1 MSYTTGTY
9 TIGIDIGGTKVL
21 GGVVD
26 EMGNLLESARRDTPR
41 EGGTHLIST
50 IAEVAQELL
59 TDYQVESI
67 GLSAAGFVSSD
78 RKTML
83 ATPNIAAWNGVNLE
97 SELRKFIDLPIVLEN
112 DANAAAWGE
121 LRFGAGQGVSNLL
134 MVTVGTGI
142 GGGIIVNGGLLRGAT
157 VLQLRLVICGFF
169 QKVISAV
176 VVREVVSNNT
186 LQETLCFATHVK
198 QLQLA
203 QILLATYS
211 LAEME
216 LSKV

>member
-1 MSYTTGTY
+1 MSY

-26 EMGNLLESARRDTPR
+26 VEGNLLKSARRDTPR
-41 EGGTHLIST
+41 EGGTQLIAT
-50 IAEVAQELL
+50 IAEVAKELL
-59 TDYQVESI
+59 AEFKVESI

-97 SELRKFIDLPIVLEN
+97 SELRKFIDLPIILEN

-121 LRFGAGQGVSNLL
+121 LRFGAGQGSSNLL

-142 GGGIIVNGGLLRGAT
+142 GGGIIVNGGLLRGA
-157 VLQLRLVICGFF
+157 
-169 QKVISAV
+169 
-176 VVREVVSNNT
+176 
-186 LQETLCFATHVK
+186 
-198 QLQLA
+198 
-203 QILLATYS
+203 Y
-211 LAEME
+211 
-216 LSKV
+216 